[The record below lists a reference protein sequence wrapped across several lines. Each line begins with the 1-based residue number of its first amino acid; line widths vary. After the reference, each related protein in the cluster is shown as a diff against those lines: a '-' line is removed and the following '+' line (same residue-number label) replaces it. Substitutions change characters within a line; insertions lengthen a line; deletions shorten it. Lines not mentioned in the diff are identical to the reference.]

1 MPIKFYG
8 LDLDFLKSLDSPKN
22 IDIYIDTQEYHHNN
36 HIKIYIQCEPSS
48 IYPCH
53 EYLENKHERFNYI
66 LCYDTDKIKLSNCI
80 KKIDAGTWIPKEI
93 YSSID
98 TSKKEYKISNL
109 TGFKTMTPAHTLR
122 HILYI
127 NQEHFVNK
135 FPITFFRSSAGHIIP
150 EITNNPLL
158 PKTLSA
164 KTLLFETFQYSIVI
178 ENTREKNYFSEK
190 LMDCLVT
197 KTIPIYYG
205 CENIS
210 DYFNTEGWIL
220 LNDEHFLEDLFKGL
234 SQLDSTYYSR
244 YFHIVNKNYEKAL
257 NIADR
262 GKVYCR
268 MLEPYL

>member
-1 MPIKFYG
+1 M
-8 LDLDFLKSLDSPKN
+8 N
-22 IDIYIDTQEYHHNN
+22 INNSQITSGNLFIDEV
-36 HIKIYIQCEPSS
+36 
-48 IYPCH
+48 
-53 EYLENKHERFNYI
+53 
-66 LCYDTDKIKLSNCI
+66 
-80 KKIDAGTWIPKEI
+80 
-93 YSSID
+93 
-98 TSKKEYKISNL
+98 
-109 TGFKTMTPAHTLR
+109 AH
-122 HILYI
+122 
-127 NQEHFVNK
+127 
-135 FPITFFRSSAGHIIP
+135 P
-150 EITNNPLL
+150 NNP
-158 PKTLSA
+158 
-164 KTLLFETFQYSIVI
+164 FSIKNNQFSFVI

-190 LMDCLVT
+190 LMDCLIT